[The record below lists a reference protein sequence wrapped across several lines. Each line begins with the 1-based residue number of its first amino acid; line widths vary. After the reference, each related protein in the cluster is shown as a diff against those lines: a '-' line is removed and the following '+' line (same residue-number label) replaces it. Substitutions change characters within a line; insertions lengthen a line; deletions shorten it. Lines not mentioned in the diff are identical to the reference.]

1 MDISS
6 CHLKMLPHFPLDFL
20 TFLGVSVYFRH
31 NLNIHKLQKNFQV
44 ALGTFNEFAPGKVYK
59 TIKKY

>member
-1 MDISS
+1 
-6 CHLKMLPHFPLDFL
+6 MLPHFPLDFL